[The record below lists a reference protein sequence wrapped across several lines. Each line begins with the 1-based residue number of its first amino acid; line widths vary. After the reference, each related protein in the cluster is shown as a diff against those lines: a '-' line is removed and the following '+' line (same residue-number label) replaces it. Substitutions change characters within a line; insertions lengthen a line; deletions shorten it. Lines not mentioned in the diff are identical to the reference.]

1 MRIIFLIH
9 VAIFDPLFSIL
20 DPSEGQDTAK
30 AMTRDLEVFRKHYKW
45 VPDDAL
51 EFYKLHSE
59 VDMDHAK
66 IRLEILAKYS
76 TTREIQE
83 DCIDAQLIKNNMR
96 RVMIDAIYMAYV
108 VKGITCNTK
117 EPWE

>member
-1 MRIIFLIH
+1 MIHIDFGVELVELQGIIR
-9 VAIFDPLFSIL
+9 DPFVVFS
-20 DPSEGQDTAK
+20 K
-30 AMTRDLEVFRKHYKW
+30 DLEVFRKHYKW

-108 VKGITCNTK
+108 VKGMTCNTK

>member
-1 MRIIFLIH
+1 
-9 VAIFDPLFSIL
+9 
-20 DPSEGQDTAK
+20 
-30 AMTRDLEVFRKHYKW
+30 MTRDLEVFRKHYKW

-59 VDMDHAK
+59 VDMDYGK
-66 IRLEILAKYS
+66 IRQEILAKYS

-96 RVMIDAIYMAYV
+96 RVMMDAIYMAYV
-108 VKGITCNTK
+108 VKGLTCNTK